1 MEKRNNTL
9 MNGCL
14 VALTALGLSATP
26 ALAQQPS
33 TAQAQPST
41 VEKGFDK
48 STAVASHGFL
58 SNYQKEGRYYLE
70 IPDSVFGRDIL
81 VTITITKG
89 AYRKERKDDE
99 RFGFAGDSMFSKMIR
114 FVKTGDTVSLV
125 YPSVTYHNANP
136 DNLGHLATDLPPI
149 HASFNVTASENG
161 ADIIDITD
169 MIKSDDELFSLRG
182 GANDLH
188 LGAAQSQHTQVESI
202 HAFPRNINFLSL
214 RSYTLNRPVKDENT
228 NSRWE
233 VSSSWFLLP
242 KTPMTP
248 RISDKRVGYFAYGLP
263 GLTYAQGYD
272 LGSMAIRWR
281 LEPKDED
288 MEKYR
293 NGELIE
299 PKKPIVY
306 YISRTVPEYLRPYFI
321 QAVNNWE
328 PAFRAAGFKNA
339 IHAEI
344 APNDSLYDEGD
355 VRYPLVSYKASP
367 IPNAYGPSV
376 VDPRSGEIITS
387 HIGIYHSVL
396 DLIQRWYFV
405 MCAQVDQRARQYP
418 LDKKIIGKLMETV
431 LTHEVGHTLGLRH
444 NFIASTI
451 YDADSL
457 RNEEFVREHG
467 LGGSIMDYQRFN
479 YLLQPGDK
487 ITDYDN
493 LLPHVGDYDKFAI
506 KWGYSLDPTSSLEE
520 NTKAR
525 RQWVTDMRAKH
536 NWAKYIE
543 ETTLGDPRVQSE
555 DSGSDDI
562 KSNTYGMKNLQ
573 YIMNHL
579 EEWTNTPD
587 NDWYPLRR
595 RYLSIQN
602 QYWNYI
608 GHVVR
613 YVAGVMD
620 DKCDNGEQLYTNQP
634 ISRDDQLRA
643 LHFIN
648 EYMIKDQK
656 WLWRP
661 ELMKKTGVDW
671 SYDLER
677 SSRQI
682 GVLFLKFMA
691 IANQNEGHGG
701 LSANDV
707 FDYIYDKVYAQYPAG
722 RKLSIH
728 ERMLQRNL
736 LSDITVNAE
745 NPATFGIGVG
755 LQLKKMLEK
764 IKAYAEQGEKQTQD
778 DITKAH
784 FATIVNFIT
793 TWQTGDNKGLL
804 TK

>member
-9 MNGCL
+9 VNGWL
-14 VALTALGLSATP
+14 AAIAALSLSATP
-26 ALAQQPS
+26 AMAQQP
-33 TAQAQPST
+33 TATQAQQPAG
-41 VEKGFDK
+41 EKGFDK

-58 SNYQKEGRYYLE
+58 SSYQKDGSYYLE

-81 VTITITKG
+81 VTITITRG
-89 AYRKERKDDE
+89 AYRQERKDDE
-99 RFGFAGDSMFSKMIR
+99 RFGFAGDSMYSKLIR
-114 FVKTGDTVSLV
+114 FTKSGDTVSLV
-125 YPSVTYHNANP
+125 YPNVTYHDANP
-136 DNLGHLATDLPPI
+136 DNIGHLATDLPPI
-149 HASFNVTASENG
+149 HASFKVVASESG
-161 ADIIDITD
+161 ANIIEITD

-188 LGAAQSQHTQVESI
+188 IGAALNQYTQVESI
-202 HAFPRNINFLSL
+202 HAFPMNINFLSL
-214 RSYTLNRPVKDENT
+214 RSYTLSRPVEGENT

-248 RISDKRVGYFAYGLP
+248 RISDNRVGYFAYGLP
-263 GLTYAQGYD
+263 GLTYAKGFD

-293 NGELIE
+293 HGELVE

-306 YISRTVPEYLRPYFI
+306 YISRTVPEYLRPYFV

-344 APNDSLYDEGD
+344 APDDSLYDEGD

-396 DLIQRWYFV
+396 DLMQRWYFV
-405 MCAQVDQRARQYP
+405 MCGQVDPRARQYP
-418 LDKKIIGKLMETV
+418 LDKKIVGKLMETV

-444 NFIASTI
+444 NFIASTL

-457 RNEEFVREHG
+457 RNEAFVKEHG

-479 YLLQPGDK
+479 FIVQPTDK

-493 LLPHVGDYDKFAI
+493 LLPRVSDYDKFAI
-506 KWGYSLDPTSSLEE
+506 KWGYSLDTKASLEE

-525 RQWVTDMRAKH
+525 RQWVTDMRSKH
-536 NWAKYIE
+536 DWAKYIE

-573 YIMNHL
+573 YIMDHL

-595 RYLSIQN
+595 RYISVQN

-608 GHVVR
+608 GHVIR
-613 YVAGVMD
+613 YVAGIMD
-620 DKCDNGEQLYTNQP
+620 DKCDNGEKLYIQQP
-634 ISRDDQLRA
+634 VSREDQLRA
-643 LHFIN
+643 LDFIDK
-648 EYMIKDQK
+648 YMIKDQK

-671 SYDLER
+671 SYDL
-677 SSRQI
+677 SRASNQL
-682 GVLFLKFMA
+682 GVLFLKYISMV
-691 IANQNEGHGG
+691 NQAGSTGTQASSEI
-701 LSANDV
+701 
-707 FDYIYDKVYAQYPAG
+707 FDYIYNKVYADYPAG

-728 ERMLQRNL
+728 ERTLQRGL
-736 LSDITVNAE
+736 LSDITINAE
-745 NPATFGIGVG
+745 NPASFGTGVG
-755 LQLKKMLEK
+755 GQLKKLLER
-764 IKAYAEQGEKQTQD
+764 IKAYAKQGRDNAKD

-784 FATIVNFIT
+784 YETMANFIT